1 MGFLGFATQKTPPE
15 GYHIWQPHYDWLTE
29 SDPIYKK
36 NRTHA
41 HFGTITSDDEL
52 LRRNWKL
59 CSLAR
64 HQLPRHMLPGFG
76 VNAGNGRPQIMPTL
90 PQWEAEQARGAPVF
104 PVPAASGDP
113 FQAFMMAALQA
124 RQNQPPVPP
133 FPAATA
139 APGMLGSGAAGGAAT
154 RVGADRPS
162 LSTRHSTGGGGGP
175 ATMAGAGRQLP
186 SARHGTGG
194 GGRTAAASRTH
205 RRPKVGEERFEYILD
220 KVERKVSQTS
230 RSNRLSWIC
239 SGFC

>member
-1 MGFLGFATQKTPPE
+1 MYLFLFYMLFPGIYQ
-15 GYHIWQPHYDWLTE
+15 IRQPHYDWLTE

-154 RVGADRPS
+154 GWARTDRRFQHGTAPVVVAGRRRWRARAGS
-162 LSTRHSTGGGGGP
+162 CRQQGTAQVVAAGRRLHRELTDDRRLAKSGSSTSSTRSNGRFRRQADQTG
-175 ATMAGAGRQLP
+175 
-186 SARHGTGG
+186 
-194 GGRTAAASRTH
+194 
-205 RRPKVGEERFEYILD
+205 
-220 KVERKVSQTS
+220 
-230 RSNRLSWIC
+230 
-239 SGFC
+239 